1 MSQPKTFPASRD
13 ATALA
18 DAIRSGATTAR
29 AAADACISA
38 VSGVRL
44 GAIRRFEPD
53 LLLSQAEAIDK
64 DLRSAYSRFASA
76 PFAGVPFLMKD
87 LGNAATGL
95 PPIAGSRAL
104 RARTSGRG
112 TA

>member
-44 GAIRRFEPD
+44 GNIFGPISDLSASEQEIRAPIFPD
-53 LLLSQAEAIDK
+53 
-64 DLRSAYSRFASA
+64 RFA
-76 PFAGVPFLMKD
+76 GQ
-87 LGNAATGL
+87 
-95 PPIAGSRAL
+95 
-104 RARTSGRG
+104 
-112 TA
+112 